1 VPLDIAPLVITPLVI
16 VPSVIGHCAI
26 GHCII
31 GQCVVRVVRREK
43 GRSSERWS
51 VGAPTVHKPPF
62 EEVVERH
69 YEGVFNLA
77 LRLFGG
83 DREEA
88 LDLTQ
93 EVFLHAFQAY
103 DRFRG
108 ESQVFTWLY
117 RITVNLWKNR
127 IKQLQREREHRWEV
141 LPEDIEEE
149 DEETEPFEWE
159 DTRLS
164 PERMLEQKEL
174 AEAIQKAIDELPEE
188 QRVALVLC
196 DLEGLSY
203 KEIAQILG
211 CSVEAVKS
219 RLFRARSAL
228 RKKLRPF
235 LER

>member
-1 VPLDIAPLVITPLVI
+1 
-16 VPSVIGHCAI
+16 
-26 GHCII
+26 
-31 GQCVVRVVRREK
+31 
-43 GRSSERWS
+43 
-51 VGAPTVHKPPF
+51 
-62 EEVVERH
+62 
-69 YEGVFNLA
+69 
-77 LRLFGG
+77 
-83 DREEA
+83 
-88 LDLTQ
+88 
-93 EVFLHAFQAY
+93 
-103 DRFRG
+103 
-108 ESQVFTWLY
+108 
-117 RITVNLWKNR
+117 
-127 IKQLQREREHRWEV
+127 V

>member
-1 VPLDIAPLVITPLVI
+1 MRA
-16 VPSVIGHCAI
+16 
-26 GHCII
+26 
-31 GQCVVRVVRREK
+31 VRREK
-43 GRSSERWS
+43 NRQPDR
-51 VGAPTVHKPPF
+51 VQLGASTANKPPF
-62 EEVVERH
+62 EKVVER
-69 YEGVFNLA
+69 YYDSVFNLA
-77 LRLFGG
+77 MRLFGG

-93 EVFLHAFQAY
+93 EVFIHAYQAY

-127 IKQLQREREHRWEV
+127 LKQLQREREHRWDI
-141 LPEDIEEE
+141 LPDELDE
-149 DEETEPFEWE
+149 DEEDAEPFEWE

-164 PERMLEQKEL
+164 PERLLEQKEL

-219 RLFRARSAL
+219 RLFRARSTL

>member
-1 VPLDIAPLVITPLVI
+1 MRT
-16 VPSVIGHCAI
+16 
-26 GHCII
+26 
-31 GQCVVRVVRREK
+31 VRREK
-43 GRSSERWS
+43 NRKPDR
-51 VGAPTVHKPPF
+51 VQLRAPAANKPSF
-62 EEVVERH
+62 EEVVER
-69 YEGVFNLA
+69 YYDNIFNLA
-77 LRLFGG
+77 MRLFGS

-93 EVFLHAFQAY
+93 EVFIHAYQAY
-103 DRFRG
+103 DHFRG

-127 IKQLQREREHRWEV
+127 IKQLQREREHRWEI
-141 LPEDIEEE
+141 LPDELDEEEE
-149 DEETEPFEWE
+149 DAEPFEWE

-164 PERMLEQKEL
+164 PERLLEQKEL

-188 QRVALVLC
+188 QRIALVLC

-203 KEIAQILG
+203 KEIAQVLG

-219 RLFRARSAL
+219 RLFRARSTL

>member
-1 VPLDIAPLVITPLVI
+1 MRAV
-16 VPSVIGHCAI
+16 H
-26 GHCII
+26 
-31 GQCVVRVVRREK
+31 REK
-43 GRSSERWS
+43 NRQPNR
-51 VGAPTVHKPPF
+51 VQLRAPAANKPSF
-62 EEVVERH
+62 EEVVER
-69 YEGVFNLA
+69 YYDNVFNLA
-77 LRLFGG
+77 MRLFGG

-93 EVFLHAFQAY
+93 EVFIHAYQAY
-103 DRFRG
+103 DHFRG

-127 IKQLQREREHRWEV
+127 IKQLQREREHRWEI
-141 LPEDIEEE
+141 LPDELDEEEE
-149 DEETEPFEWE
+149 DAEPFEWE

-164 PERMLEQKEL
+164 PERLLEQKEL

-188 QRVALVLC
+188 QRIALVLC

-203 KEIAQILG
+203 KEIAQVLG

-219 RLFRARSAL
+219 RLFRARSTL